1 MVDRLVYSVVY
12 QLIQLDTYVRGL
24 MAIGDNILE
33 SGELEVLGRLV
44 DASNASLL
52 CKLPNGAQVIYKPI
66 AGERPLWDF
75 PDGNL
80 ASREVAAFY
89 VSDIGGFKVVPPTVM
104 REGPFGPGAVQEW
117 IETAEDLDV
126 IEIAQSSNE
135 QIRNLALFDII
146 INNADRKFGHI
157 LVTPDNAIFGCDH
170 GVSFHQE
177 NKLRTVIWQF
187 ADLKLTV
194 EEIEKIELL
203 LSKLD
208 AKHLSQY
215 LNELEV
221 SALFERANALL
232 ATKKFAVPNP
242 NWPAVPWPPY

>member
-1 MVDRLVYSVVY
+1 
-12 QLIQLDTYVRGL
+12 
-24 MAIGDNILE
+24 MATGDNILE

-52 CKLPNGAQVIYKPI
+52 CKLPNGSQVIYKPI

-89 VSDIGGFKVVPPTVM
+89 VSDIGDFKVVPPTVM

-157 LVTPDNAIFGCDH
+157 LVTHDNAIFGCDH

-208 AKHLSQY
+208 ATVLSQY

>member
-1 MVDRLVYSVVY
+1 MATVDNV
-12 QLIQLDTYVRGL
+12 
-24 MAIGDNILE
+24 LE
-33 SGELEVLGRLV
+33 TGELEVLGRLV

-52 CKLPNGAQVIYKPI
+52 CQLPNGSQVIYKPI
-66 AGERPLWDF
+66 AGERTLWDF

-89 VSDIGGFKVVPPTVM
+89 VSEIGDFKVVPPTVM
-104 REGPFGPGAVQEW
+104 REGPFGLGAVQEW
-117 IETAEDLDV
+117 VTTAADLDV
-126 IEIAQSSNE
+126 IEIAQSPNE

-170 GVSFHQE
+170 GVSFHHE

-187 ADLKLTV
+187 ADLKLTS

-208 AKHLSQY
+208 TTHLGKY
-215 LNELEV
+215 LSELEV
-221 SALFERANALL
+221 SALFDRANLL
-232 ATKKFAVPNP
+232 LETKKFAVPNP

>member
-1 MVDRLVYSVVY
+1 
-12 QLIQLDTYVRGL
+12 
-24 MAIGDNILE
+24 MATVDNILE
-33 SGELEVLGRLV
+33 TGELEILGRLV

-52 CKLPNGAQVIYKPI
+52 CKLPNESQVIYKPI

-89 VSDIGGFKVVPPTVM
+89 VSEIGGFGVVPQTIM
-104 REGPFGPGAVQEW
+104 RDGPFGLGAVQEW
-117 IETAEDLDV
+117 ITTSEDIDV

-135 QIRNLALFDII
+135 RIRNLALFDII

-157 LVTPDNAIFGCDH
+157 LVTPNLEIFGCDH

-187 ADLKLTV
+187 SELDLTR
-194 EEIEKIELL
+194 EEISKIELL
-203 LSKLD
+203 ITRID
-208 AKHLSQY
+208 RAHLSQY
-215 LNELEV
+215 LSDKEV
-221 SALFERANALL
+221 DALFQRANTLL
-232 ATKKFAVPNP
+232 DTKKFAEPNP